1 MKSEVLIY
9 KRMCKKNKSFKK
21 EISKKIKNPIHKQN
35 NHTFHFDIQKLYF
48 FIVEKWTLVHNCH
61 GDYTFVFK
69 K

>member
-1 MKSEVLIY
+1 MEFLRRKLA
-9 KRMCKKNKSFKK
+9 
-21 EISKKIKNPIHKQN
+21 KKIKNPIHKQNTN

>member
-1 MKSEVLIY
+1 MEFLRRKLA
-9 KRMCKKNKSFKK
+9 
-21 EISKKIKNPIHKQN
+21 KKIKNPIHKQN

-48 FIVEKWTLVHNCH
+48 FIVEKWTLVHNCL